1 MGRQAFISESNGKK
15 HKDVKIMLKVDRFPA
30 NK

>member
-1 MGRQAFISESNGKK
+1 MGRQALISKCNGKK
-15 HKDVKIMLKVDRFPA
+15 HKDVKIMLKLDRFLA